1 MEIRDRILAAAARV
15 YEEAGFRGTTTRR
28 VAHEAGVNE
37 ITLFR
42 HFGSK
47 NALLC
52 EAIAR
57 AGGAIVA
64 NTMPAEPGTDP
75 EAEIVA
81 WARAHMA
88 ELVGARALLRTVM
101 GEVQEHPEMVPPC
114 GSPAAL
120 AARSLAAWVA
130 RLQERGDARPDAEP
144 AMAVAML
151 LGALFADAVGRD
163 VMPDLFPA
171 DSDTAAAEYARLFLR
186 AIGAEVTAA

>member
-15 YEEAGFRGTTTRR
+15 YQEVGFRGTTTRR
-28 VAHEAGVNE
+28 VAIEAGVNE

-47 NALLC
+47 SALLC

-57 AGGAIVA
+57 AGGAMVT
-64 NTMPAEPGTDP
+64 NTLPAEPGDDP
-75 EAEIVA
+75 AAEIVA

-88 ELVGARALLRTVM
+88 ELVRSRALLRTVM

-120 AARSLAAWVA
+120 AAKSVA
-130 RLQERGDARPDAEP
+130 VYISRLQERGLARTDVDPVLAA
-144 AMAVAML
+144 AMI

-163 VMPDLFPA
+163 VMPDMFPN
-171 DSDTAAAEYARLFLR
+171 DPDTAAAEYARLLIR
-186 AIGAEVTAA
+186 AIGAEVPVA

>member
-1 MEIRDRILAAAARV
+1 MEIRDRILAAAARI
-15 YEEAGFRGTTTRR
+15 YEEVGFRGCTTRK
-28 VAHEAGVNE
+28 VATEAGVNE

-64 NTMPAEPGTDP
+64 NTLPAEPGSDP
-75 EAEIVA
+75 AREVTE
-81 WARAHMA
+81 WARAHMS
-88 ELVGARALLRTVM
+88 EMVGNRALLRTVL
-101 GEVQEHPEMVPPC
+101 GEVQEHPEMLPPC

-120 AARSLAAWVA
+120 AARSLAAYVS
-130 RLQERGDARPDAEP
+130 RMQERGLARVDADPLLAS
-144 AMAVAML
+144 AML

-163 VMPDLFPA
+163 VMPDMFPA
-171 DSDTAAAEYARLFLR
+171 DPDAAAIGYAQLFLR
-186 AIGAEVTAA
+186 AVGAEVAS